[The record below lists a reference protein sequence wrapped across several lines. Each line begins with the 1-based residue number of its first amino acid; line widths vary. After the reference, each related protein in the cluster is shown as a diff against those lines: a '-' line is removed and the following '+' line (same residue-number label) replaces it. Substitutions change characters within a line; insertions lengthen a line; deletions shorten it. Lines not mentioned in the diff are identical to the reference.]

1 MPRAYACLALLTVVA
16 VVLAGCGSTTST
28 TSASVASQPSTA
40 AATTPAA
47 ASAAGVHTTPTT
59 SIATQGKATGTT
71 TGEGPVHAAATVS
84 TSPSQLCST
93 FTEAMAGE
101 VLETRKVRHLAPT
114 SHGPNF
120 TCEYEADDATSRTSD
135 APMPFK
141 VYLEIES
148 HDPARLYAVNKQ
160 AWGEAVKQ
168 YPSTAE
174 VRRLPGISAPSFAF
188 IDRGAGEIE
197 ILIFVLVKDK
207 LLHLGVGGSDSAL
220 TLSRLEKAAETV
232 AAAA

>member
-1 MPRAYACLALLTVVA
+1 MLRHHASRQTTPGRGEIGQFANVPLLMPRAYACLALLTVVA

-93 FTEAMAGE
+93 FT
-101 VLETRKVRHLAPT
+101 
-114 SHGPNF
+114 
-120 TCEYEADDATSRTSD
+120 
-135 APMPFK
+135 
-141 VYLEIES
+141 
-148 HDPARLYAVNKQ
+148 
-160 AWGEAVKQ
+160 
-168 YPSTAE
+168 
-174 VRRLPGISAPSFAF
+174 
-188 IDRGAGEIE
+188 
-197 ILIFVLVKDK
+197 
-207 LLHLGVGGSDSAL
+207 
-220 TLSRLEKAAETV
+220 
-232 AAAA
+232 